1 MNLELVT
8 GQSRVSQWRVGD
20 QGRRDRLSCSERS
33 EDGTLKYNY
42 TVHFLVQNTNMCMQ
56 ACMCKCVGLDWMHHG
71 TFFRAFTTRSCL
83 ITPQTASER
92 SHSQSLTSEDS
103 LGLHRL
109 SRPSFPS
116 SPTGLRTMSPLS
128 PTSPASEA
136 LAEACVRENRITT
149 YRDARFR
156 RIAGASLGAITLLSS
171 AAVQAPHYGLV
182 SIAFTASSYVCMQG
196 LFHQ

>member
-1 MNLELVT
+1 MC
-8 GQSRVSQWRVGD
+8 WF
-20 QGRRDRLSCSERS
+20 RLDASW
-33 EDGTLKYNY
+33 
-42 TVHFLVQNTNMCMQ
+42 HFLQSVHNKVLLVH
-56 ACMCKCVGLDWMHHG
+56 ASDSL
-71 TFFRAFTTRSCL
+71 RAFTFTK
-83 ITPQTASER
+83 PD
-92 SHSQSLTSEDS
+92 SEDS